1 MRVDSLRIRLDKLM
15 PALSDISEQEEA
27 KASFELL
34 ETWQPHFFDRL
45 EELGLSDLIPEIE
58 SALKTI
64 GPRPFGHSRRDDRP
78 VWQCVE
84 EVENRHHESVYRIK
98 AAYSLAWADAFL
110 ASGEPEDGKHV
121 VGLREYA
128 ARMLEQEAK
137 DRQTVCDQCGAA
149 LDGWRCHSFT
159 REGGQVVLCKRCGGG
174 HETFAE

>member
-15 PALSDISEQEEA
+15 PTLSDISEQEEA

-64 GPRPFGHSRRDDRP
+64 GPRPFGHSRRDDLP
-78 VWQCVE
+78 LWQCVD

-110 ASGEPEDGKHV
+110 ASSEPEDGEHV
-121 VGLREYA
+121 VGFREYA

-137 DRQTVCDQCGAA
+137 DGQTACDQCGAA
-149 LDGWRCHSFT
+149 LAGWRCHSST
-159 REGGQVVLCKRCGGG
+159 RDGGQVVLCKRCGGG
-174 HETFAE
+174 VSGA